1 MNERTAVQ
9 EREAAPATQV
19 WMLALIG
26 GLAGFCVWWI
36 LDQPALLDRRPGAA
50 AIAWCCTFA
59 TAFAFTCGQPRISW
73 SVLFSTST
81 ATAVGL
87 IAYWNLA
94 PGPDLWRD
102 DPTWRLLSTALS
114 LIVAV
119 PLFQTVRDAGRWS
132 LPYPELHRYAWTD
145 VVIGAGALLFWLVSA
160 ALIVLWG
167 ELFKLIGV
175 NAFADTF
182 AKGWFMAPAFGA
194 IAASGVSLLREW
206 SRIVGTLQRVVM
218 AVLAVLAP
226 VLGFVLL
233 LFLMFLPFTGLAPL
247 WGATKSTTP
256 IILGVV
262 LLALLLVN
270 SVLADRAEE
279 EATSKL
285 LRLGAIVLGMT
296 ILPLAVIAATSTWLR
311 VAQYGLT
318 PDRCWA
324 IVFVTFALAYGVGYL
339 ASFAHGVSAWPA
351 AVRRG
356 NVLLALS
363 IGGVALLLATPLL
376 DFAALSTRN
385 QVARLLTAQVSV
397 EAFDFAALKFD
408 FGEPGKRALTTL
420 RNISGRPDAAAIRA
434 EVARVGGFKYRQERA
449 TRRQAD
455 QRRELTLAAIDRGEI
470 YPRGA
475 TLPPALR
482 AALAS
487 SSEDWSADCARNQ
500 NRRCAVLL
508 VTLTNDAR
516 PQAVVFTTWCNN
528 LASNVASNVASTD
541 RNCGGFSE
549 TWHETVDGW
558 KPGASDEP
566 HAKIDDRLLNA
577 LAEGKFETR
586 LEDRRVLYVEGVR
599 VNIDP

>member
-1 MNERTAVQ
+1 MSERTAVQ

-59 TAFAFTCGQPRISW
+59 TAFAFTCGQPRMSW

-87 IAYWNLA
+87 ITYWNLA

-167 ELFKLIGV
+167 KLFKLIGV

-270 SVLADRAEE
+270 SVLADRAED

-339 ASFAHGVSAWPA
+339 ASFAHGLSAWPA

-363 IGGVALLLATPLL
+363 TGGVALLLATPLL

-420 RNISGRPDAAAIRA
+420 RNISGAPRRSGHPGRSCPRRRVQVLAGTRNSQTSRPTSRAYARGNRSSGDLSARRDAATGTACCARIEQRRLVSRLRAQPKQTLRGSPRRPDKRRA
-434 EVARVGGFKYRQERA
+434 SAGCSVHDLVQQLRQQC
-449 TRRQAD
+449 RQ
-455 QRRELTLAAIDRGEI
+455 
-470 YPRGA
+470 
-475 TLPPALR
+475 
-482 AALAS
+482 
-487 SSEDWSADCARNQ
+487 
-500 NRRCAVLL
+500 
-508 VTLTNDAR
+508 
-516 PQAVVFTTWCNN
+516 
-528 LASNVASNVASTD
+528 
-541 RNCGGFSE
+541 
-549 TWHETVDGW
+549 H
-558 KPGASDEP
+558 
-566 HAKIDDRLLNA
+566 
-577 LAEGKFETR
+577 
-586 LEDRRVLYVEGVR
+586 
-599 VNIDP
+599 